1 MKKDAV
7 IIFLLGRCSHQF
19 TCKNESI
26 SFKLIFKTFGK
37 EQHYLQFKN
46 FFSKSIFIAHG
57 NQAAGFP
64 LAAFKGLDPSMNS
77 DSILQVLL
85 DKNHEY

>member
-46 FFSKSIFIAHG
+46 FFSKIIFIAHG
-57 NQAAGFP
+57 NQAAGFS
-64 LAAFKGLDPSMNS
+64 LAVFKGIDPSMNS